1 MPRGN
6 QNVDEETIDGR
17 SPDGGRRILSGT
29 AVVKCAIKAE
39 PVRLVSRLQ
48 HVKIASSTYFAKE
61 SSFSQLANSRH
72 PSAAFDRGA
81 EQRPSVGT
89 MVEEGCQGSPSCR
102 EARIRIIGV
111 WVVVVWVW
119 VHQWCRSHVRVP
131 YSLMWWSL

>member
-61 SSFSQLANSRH
+61 SSFSQLATQGTPLLPLTVAQNNVQVSERWSKRDARGR
-72 PSAAFDRGA
+72 PAVAKLAFASSGFGWWWFGFGYTSGVVAMSA
-81 EQRPSVGT
+81 
-89 MVEEGCQGSPSCR
+89 
-102 EARIRIIGV
+102 
-111 WVVVVWVW
+111 
-119 VHQWCRSHVRVP
+119 SHIH
-131 YSLMWWSL
+131 